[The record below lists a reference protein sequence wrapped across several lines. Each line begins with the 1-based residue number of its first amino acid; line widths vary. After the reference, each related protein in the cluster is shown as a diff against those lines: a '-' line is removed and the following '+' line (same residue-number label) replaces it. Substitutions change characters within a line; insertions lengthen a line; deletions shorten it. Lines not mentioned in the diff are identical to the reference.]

1 MPVKKDKGT
10 ITTPKSKDKGAS
22 RLNGGANNKDTS
34 KPNTNRAKT
43 TSTGDKSKA
52 KVNNNKGVEQ
62 GKTDNKELI
71 ERVSKTQIK
80 YSLEQKTKIAH
91 AILSVY
97 ATGKYTLESCCEAQG
112 VTDRTFRGWVTQ
124 HVELSELYEEY
135 KESMR
140 EISKQE
146 LRKMAEKS
154 LEKLVKGG
162 EYEESVTVVTM
173 DKGKPVVKEVR
184 KTKKIV
190 QPNTAAVLF
199 TLTNLDPKQWR
210 NTQLIEGKLN
220 INAQVKAVEGMT
232 DEQLQAE
239 IDRLSKNP
247 PAIPEV

>member
-10 ITTPKSKDKGAS
+10 ITTPKSKDKGDS
-22 RLNGGANNKDTS
+22 RLKGGANKNTS
-34 KPNTNRAKT
+34 VSKTTDKPNTHKKG
-43 TSTGDKSKA
+43 S
-52 KVNNNKGVEQ
+52 NKPRVMGVEDTNRLED
-62 GKTDNKELI
+62 KKRRNIVKHTDKERL
-71 ERVSKTQIK
+71 R
-80 YSLEQKTKIAH
+80 IAH

-97 ATGKYTLESCCEAQG
+97 ATGKYTMESCCESQG
-112 VTDRTFRGWVTQ
+112 ISDRTFRDWLGKYS
-124 HVELSELYEEY
+124 ELAELYEEY
-135 KESMR
+135 KVSML
-140 EISKQE
+140 EINKQE
-146 LRKMAEKS
+146 LRKLAEKS

-220 INAQVKAVEGMT
+220 INAQVKAVEGLT

-247 PAIPEV
+247 PHIPEI